1 MDEGQRKTVGSGTS
15 TAHHEIATPDGRT
28 LHYSLYGPE
37 HGPRVVCHN
46 GTPGTRLLSPS
57 GIELIER
64 LGVRVLIADRPGYGG
79 STRQPNRRIADV
91 APDIEL
97 IADGHGWE
105 TFGTWGGSGGGPHA
119 LACAALLPKR
129 VTRCATV
136 GGLAPYGT
144 DFEWFAN
151 MSPGNVEEFK
161 KAIAGEAVYRPL
173 VEQLG
178 RKVLAQVEHG
188 APAIPLAYGIPA
200 SDMDEMRR
208 RLTADPIGLIERTRR
223 AWVDGADGWIDDCI
237 AMVHPWGFDVA
248 RIDMPVSVWYGS
260 DDVLSPRGHAE
271 WLIANIREAER
282 RMIPGGHM
290 LADDAFAE
298 TLRWATA

>member
-1 MDEGQRKTVGSGTS
+1 MVVR
-15 TAHHEIATPDGRT
+15 PDSR
-28 LHYSLYGPE
+28 
-37 HGPRVVCHN
+37 
-46 GTPGTRLLSPS
+46 
-57 GIELIER
+57 I
-64 LGVRVLIADRPGYGG
+64 
-79 STRQPNRRIADV
+79 RRIADV

-105 TFGTWGGSGGGPHA
+105 TFGTWGDQVADLTLWPV
-119 LACAALLPKR
+119 LRFFPKR

-178 RKVLAQVEHG
+178 RQVLAQVEHG

-208 RLTADPIGLIERTRR
+208 RLQILLASSNELAVPGSTAQT
-223 AWVDGADGWIDDCI
+223 DGSTTASRWSIRG
-237 AMVHPWGFDVA
+237 A
-248 RIDMPVSVWYGS
+248 
-260 DDVLSPRGHAE
+260 LTSPRSTC
-271 WLIANIREAER
+271 
-282 RMIPGGHM
+282 P
-290 LADDAFAE
+290 
-298 TLRWATA
+298 